1 MQRQSPTIAPAL
13 WVLVL
18 SPQWQAP
25 DHILIILEGSRGLID
40 LPLGH
45 QEKAMCGL
53 SGLRM
58 AREPKE
64 GHSWRAKQKMHNW
77 VSR

>member
-1 MQRQSPTIAPAL
+1 MQRQSPTIAL
-13 WVLVL
+13 WVLAL
-18 SPQWQAP
+18 APQWKAP
-25 DHILIILEGSRGLID
+25 DHILIIVKGSRGLID

-58 AREPKE
+58 GREPK
-64 GHSWRAKQKMHNW
+64 GGRSLRAKQKMHIW
-77 VSR
+77 MSR